1 MHASD
6 WGKAVGVEAVHT
18 LIRERGR
25 RPVTD
30 VDAIIGSE
38 IDYAAGALQTLEEYG
53 VRVPDDVAVAG
64 FNDHLDAQTL
74 NVPITVMAKPFYE
87 AGVAAVHALLD
98 LIEGKVVPDRIDV
111 PSRLIVR
118 RSCGCWSLDPVA
130 PHLTPGAAVDSVA
143 PGSPL
148 SDQETRLVEQI
159 GRVRESARGSVSRVS
174 WIDAL
179 IRGMRST
186 ESYPEYS

>member
-1 MHASD
+1 
-6 WGKAVGVEAVHT
+6 
-18 LIRERGR
+18 
-25 RPVTD
+25 
-30 VDAIIGSE
+30 
-38 IDYAAGALQTLEEYG
+38 
-53 VRVPDDVAVAG
+53 
-64 FNDHLDAQTL
+64 
-74 NVPITVMAKPFYE
+74 MAKPFYE

-159 GRVRESARGSVSRVS
+159 GRVRESARGGVSHVS